1 MFSEQLLLLDLR
13 GSPNDFC
20 HRALCS
26 LTTHLKRTNDKQIR
40 FKTNLNFTTEQF
52 SEEFQCLKAA
62 QQARMKIRRKGEI
75 LRHQNRKR
83 AEL

>member
-1 MFSEQLLLLDLR
+1 MFSGQLLLLDLR
-13 GSPNDFC
+13 GSPSDFC
-20 HRALCS
+20 N

-52 SEEFQCLKAA
+52 SDEFQCLKAA
-62 QQARMKIRRKGEI
+62 QQARMQIRRKSEI